1 MCISLRTY
9 TAGIAQVILLL
20 YLWWATLRSRW
31 EGLSKCSTKSYSILF
46 SRSSASIF
54 SNRVRNWRHESLDA
68 RRLLARCIQN
78 SFWLWELYTA
88 VQGLRWGNASQSKML
103 INLPLSQTKSANNL
117 VRHIG
122 TAMIF
127 CGIQERVWPINNQKH
142 RGYAVVC
149 LSPVIELQ
157 ALPPTGYTCN
167 RKIFGYG
174 LIFSQFFGT

>member
-1 MCISLRTY
+1 
-9 TAGIAQVILLL
+9 
-20 YLWWATLRSRW
+20 
-31 EGLSKCSTKSYSILF
+31 
-46 SRSSASIF
+46 
-54 SNRVRNWRHESLDA
+54 
-68 RRLLARCIQN
+68 
-78 SFWLWELYTA
+78 
-88 VQGLRWGNASQSKML
+88 ML
-103 INLPLSQTKSANNL
+103 INLHLSQTKTANNL

-127 CGIQERVWPINNQKH
+127 GGIQERVWPNNNRKH

-167 RKIFGYG
+167 RKILGYG